1 MRLDTPEQR
10 SLTPQV
16 VIFDALGT
24 LFDLEPVRAS
34 LVEVGAPPPTLEA
47 WFERIL
53 HTALT
58 LTSVGEFRPFQAIA
72 KSALDTTFAQL
83 ELDTSRTAE
92 VLESLKAVEPY
103 DDAEAALER
112 LADAGIRMVAL
123 TNGGAVQTEALLERA
138 GLLDRFEHI
147 FSVEEVGAYKPDAR
161 PYRHVLD
168 QLEINA
174 ADATMVAAHAWDVIG
189 ARAAG
194 LRAIWIRR
202 LERRWPF
209 PIPNRTGWWP
219 RSSRRRTKQRPSP
232 STSSER

>member
-1 MRLDTPEQR
+1 M
-10 SLTPQV
+10 PQV

-34 LVEVGAPPPTLEA
+34 LVEVGAPAATLEA
-47 WFERIL
+47 WLERIL

-58 LTSVGEFRPFQAIA
+58 LATVGEFRPFQAIA
-72 KSALDTTFAQL
+72 KSTLDTTFAQL
-83 ELDTSRTAE
+83 ELDASRTAD

-103 DDAEAALER
+103 DDAEPALKD
-112 LADAGIRMVAL
+112 LADAVIRTVTL

-138 GLLDRFEHI
+138 GLLDRFERI
-147 FSVEEVGAYKPDAR
+147 FSVEEFGAYKPDAR
-161 PYRHVLD
+161 PYRYVLD
-168 QLEINA
+168 RLAIDA

-209 PIPNRTGWWP
+209 PIPKPDAVASLVEAADQGRIGHLE
-219 RSSRRRTKQRPSP
+219 RVRALRR
-232 STSSER
+232 